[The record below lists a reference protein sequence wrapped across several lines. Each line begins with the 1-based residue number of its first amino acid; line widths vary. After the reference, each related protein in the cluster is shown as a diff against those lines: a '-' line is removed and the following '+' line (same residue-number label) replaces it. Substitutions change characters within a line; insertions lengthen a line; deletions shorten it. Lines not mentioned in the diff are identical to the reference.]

1 MFSFLNAIN
10 SDLRLVRMSGEPPDL
25 HGARPVPGI
34 LSKIVNDDLKF
45 LNDVEVFAQRGPP
58 ISMSALPAFT
68 DAMRNLSKVGINDRN
83 FLLEKILTLMSRLP
97 DDSLFAIK
105 LQQFF
110 IDILYNDLSHPP
122 TGYLSL
128 PKPASSVVTGASAAH
143 VKYAFRSA
151 DGSNYNPLVPA
162 LGQAGSPYARSVP
175 STNVIP
181 KSALPDAGLVFD
193 TFLRRKKFK
202 SHPGGLS
209 NLFFAFADLVIHSI
223 FDTNSRDFTINNVS
237 SYVDLSIL
245 YGSSD
250 KDVDGIRR
258 KDGTGMLWDDVFA
271 DNRLRFMPP
280 SVGALLILF
289 SRNHN
294 YIARKILNINE
305 WGTYSNPADEK
316 RRIAQDDEIF
326 NRAKLVNCGFF
337 VQIVLGDYVG
347 GILGLTRDGNP
358 WRLNLVDSFRELG
371 HELSPQGQG
380 NVVSLEFNLLYRWH
394 TCVSEQDTKWTEEEF
409 SQLFKDK
416 DLSTLTPTEFLE
428 GAAKG
433 MIPPADVREWTFGGY
448 VPFMPFIEV
457 I

>member
-1 MFSFLNAIN
+1 VARLFDYL
-10 SDLRLVRMSGEPPDL
+10 DLLADES
-25 HGARPVPGI
+25 
-34 LSKIVNDDLKF
+34 
-45 LNDVEVFAQRGPP
+45 
-58 ISMSALPAFT
+58 IS
-68 DAMRNLSKVGINDRN
+68 V
-83 FLLEKILTLMSRLP
+83 
-97 DDSLFAIK
+97 
-105 LQQFF
+105 
-110 IDILYNDLSHPP
+110 YNDLSHPP

-128 PKPASSVVTGASAAH
+128 LKPTSSFVSGASVAH
-143 VKYAFRSA
+143 VEYAFRSP

-175 STNVIP
+175 STHVIP

-193 TFLRRKKFK
+193 IFLRRKEFK

-209 NLFFAFADLVIHSI
+209 NFFFAFADLVIHSI
-223 FDTNSRDFTINNVS
+223 FDTDHHSPTINNVS

-250 KDVDGIRR
+250 KEVDSVRR

-294 YIARKILNINE
+294 VSIQQFFFLSPKSLIRSGMQYIARKILDINE

-358 WRLNLVDSFRELG
+358 WRLNLVDVSNKSEISWDPIAKMHL
-371 HELSPQGQG
+371 PMP
-380 NVVSLEFNLLYRWH
+380 VVSRTWARIISSRARKRGFIGVQPSIQVARLCLRTGHKMDGRGIL
-394 TCVSEQDTKWTEEEF
+394 
-409 SQLFKDK
+409 
-416 DLSTLTPTEFLE
+416 
-428 GAAKG
+428 
-433 MIPPADVREWTFGGY
+433 PALQRQRPQQSMF
-448 VPFMPFIEV
+448 
-457 I
+457 

>member
-1 MFSFLNAIN
+1 VARLFNYLNLLA
-10 SDLRLVRMSGEPPDL
+10 DE
-25 HGARPVPGI
+25 
-34 LSKIVNDDLKF
+34 F
-45 LNDVEVFAQRGPP
+45 
-58 ISMSALPAFT
+58 IS
-68 DAMRNLSKVGINDRN
+68 V
-83 FLLEKILTLMSRLP
+83 
-97 DDSLFAIK
+97 
-105 LQQFF
+105 
-110 IDILYNDLSHPP
+110 YNDLSHPP

-128 PKPASSVVTGASAAH
+128 SKPASSVVTGASAAH

-223 FDTNSRDFTINNVS
+223 FDTNSHNFTINNVS

-250 KDVDGIRR
+250 KDVDGVRR

-294 YIARKILNINE
+294 VSMRRFFFPSPKLLIWSGMQYIARKILNINE

-358 WRLNLVDSFRELG
+358 WRLNLVD
-371 HELSPQGQG
+371 
-380 NVVSLEFNLLYRWH
+380 VSNKRVLN
-394 TCVSEQDTKWTEEEF
+394 
-409 SQLFKDK
+409 
-416 DLSTLTPTEFLE
+416 
-428 GAAKG
+428 
-433 MIPPADVREWTFGGY
+433 
-448 VPFMPFIEV
+448 FMGSNH
-457 I
+457 